1 MKMIKKVFIA
11 IGICMLATT
20 VSMNM
25 YSSTYAQD
33 QVPAYAKWGK
43 LAVKETQ
50 TKYPN
55 ATIIDY
61 LHIGSETKED
71 STIERFKLWMKDG
84 NKEFGVFINIKYTT
98 VTGKLVNIEFQ
109 ETSR

>member
-1 MKMIKKVFIA
+1 MIKKVFITV
-11 IGICMLATT
+11 GIVILATT
-20 VSMNM
+20 VSMNIQAN
-25 YSSTYAQD
+25 TYAED

-55 ATIIDY
+55 ATLVDY
-61 LHIGSETKED
+61 LHIGSEIKED

-98 VTGKLVNIEFQ
+98 STGKLINIEFQ
-109 ETSR
+109 ETSQ